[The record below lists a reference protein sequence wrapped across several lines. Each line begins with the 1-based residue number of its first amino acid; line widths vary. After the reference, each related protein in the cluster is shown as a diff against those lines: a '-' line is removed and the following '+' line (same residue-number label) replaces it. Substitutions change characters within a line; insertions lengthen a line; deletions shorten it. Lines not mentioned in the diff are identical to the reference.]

1 MRPLFAAEDAMYPLC
16 MIRIRLLEICLAALL
31 ALAFVAGPSL
41 RAAPS
46 AVPADTSHHVAQTE
60 QSHHVAQMERPSG
73 PCAERAGKSLKDCA
87 AACATMPV
95 VLPAA
100 LQLLAHRRDS
110 LRHTGW
116 SERLAGRR
124 PPPDHR
130 PPRGSSL
137 V

>member
-1 MRPLFAAEDAMYPLC
+1 MRPLFAAEGAMYSLR

-31 ALAFVAGPSL
+31 ALAFVAGPGL

-46 AVPADTSHHVAQTE
+46 EMPADTSHHVAQME
-60 QSHHVAQMERPSG
+60 QPSG

-110 LRHTGW
+110 LRHTGL

-124 PPPDHR
+124 PPPEHR

>member
-1 MRPLFAAEDAMYPLC
+1 MRPLFVAEREIYPRR
-16 MIRIRLLEICLAALL
+16 MIRFRLLEFCLAALL
-31 ALAFVAGPSL
+31 ALAFVAGPAL
-41 RAAPS
+41 RSAPS
-46 AVPADTSHHVAQTE
+46 ATPADTG
-60 QSHHVAQMERPSG
+60 HHVAQMEPSAG
-73 PCAERAGKSLKDCA
+73 PCAEMTGKSLKDCA

-110 LRHTGW
+110 LHHAGW

-124 PPPDHR
+124 PPPEHR